1 MKTNM
6 GSADRVVRLIVAV
19 LLTVLYLTKTIT
31 GTMGTIALAVSGV
44 FLLTSLVR
52 FCPLYTL
59 FGINTCGIKKA

>member
-1 MKTNM
+1 MKTNI

-31 GTMGTIALAVSGV
+31 GTLGTIALAVSGV

>member
-1 MKTNM
+1 M
-6 GSADRVVRLIVAV
+6 GSTDRVVRLIVAV

-31 GTMGTIALAVSGV
+31 GTLGTIALAVSGV

>member
-1 MKTNM
+1 M

>member
-6 GSADRVVRLIVAV
+6 GSTDRVVRLIVAV

-31 GTMGTIALAVSGV
+31 GTLGTIALAVSGV